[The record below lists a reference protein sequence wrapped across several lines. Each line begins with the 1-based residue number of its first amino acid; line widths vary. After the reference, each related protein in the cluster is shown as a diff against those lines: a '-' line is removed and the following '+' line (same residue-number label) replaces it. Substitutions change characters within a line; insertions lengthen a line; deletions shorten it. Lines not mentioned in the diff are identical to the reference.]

1 MYTIGPLTT
10 SNFMGWVVKGKESPS
25 RWGPTLQNFSKIIPV
40 FLGENLS
47 FFRILRSELIVKK
60 LNQSKVS
67 NTGSVHYTLQ
77 ADIQLTGIQ
86 L

>member
-1 MYTIGPLTT
+1 MATEEDQL
-10 SNFMGWVVKGKESPS
+10 
-25 RWGPTLQNFSKIIPV
+25 FSLCCIRQ
-40 FLGENLS
+40 FLPQYN